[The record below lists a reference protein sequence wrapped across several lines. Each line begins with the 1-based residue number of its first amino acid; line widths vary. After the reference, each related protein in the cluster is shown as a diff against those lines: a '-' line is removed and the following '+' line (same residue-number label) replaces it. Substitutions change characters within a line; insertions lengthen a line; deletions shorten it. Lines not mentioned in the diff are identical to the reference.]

1 MPPPKP
7 GTVSPTGHL
16 LGKLRVNTTPTG
28 ASVMVDGKRH
38 PRFTP
43 TVIEGEVGSTLK
55 LVFSVDG
62 YQAKEAEVY
71 VAEGE
76 HPFNVKLDPSPP
88 APHGEARGV
97 VPTPPV
103 APVKHEHHGST
114 KPPAAPKEPAGTATL
129 SVTVRP
135 WAIVFVDK
143 QRLKQTPISGYSL
156 PAGKHVI
163 ELVNEGKN
171 RREKIEVNMKPGE
184 EQDIRRDWDK

>member
-1 MPPPKP
+1 
-7 GTVSPTGHL
+7 VL
-16 LGKLRVNTTPTG
+16 
-28 ASVMVDGKRH
+28 VDGRRH

-43 TVIEGEVGSTLK
+43 TVIEGDVGATLK
-55 LVFSVDG
+55 LTFSADG
-62 YQAKEAEVY
+62 YQPKEADVY

-76 HPFNVKLDPSPP
+76 HPFNVALLPVAGP
-88 APHGEARGV
+88 APATPEV
-97 VPTPPV
+97 VAPAPV
-103 APVKHEHHGST
+103 APVKREHHSSSS
-114 KPPAAPKEPAGTATL
+114 KPPAAPKEPAGTATI

-143 QRLKQTPISGYSL
+143 QRLKQTPISGYTL